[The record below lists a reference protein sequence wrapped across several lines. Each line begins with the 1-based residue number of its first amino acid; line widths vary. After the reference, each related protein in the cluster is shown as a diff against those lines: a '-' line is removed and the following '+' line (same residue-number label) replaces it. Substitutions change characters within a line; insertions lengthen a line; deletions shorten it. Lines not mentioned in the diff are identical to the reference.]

1 MLDSSDSVGVF
12 EAMAYKI
19 PIMFLLTLARF
30 STRKSPWP
38 AQALKV
44 MSLAS
49 TVVAFTAL
57 CRLTNGFY
65 LFFQFHNACTSTLIA
80 VLYDDDD

>member
-1 MLDSSDSVGVF
+1 MTLYALTCLTVQTQLESLRPW
-12 EAMAYKI
+12 
-19 PIMFLLTLARF
+19 PIKFPLLFLLTLARF

-44 MSLAS
+44 MSLAL

-65 LFFQFHNACTSTLIA
+65 LFFFNFIMHAPPH
-80 VLYDDDD
+80 